1 MYLFIYFTM
10 QNEIRSQEIINK
22 IINKYIL
29 VAMVTTG
36 FLDGTY

>member
-22 IINKYIL
+22 YIL